1 MTNPDKPSGRKLEP
15 HAPPVKL
22 AALEAGLDVLQPER
36 PRADDFVA
44 RIAELDPDVAT
55 VVAYGKLLP
64 RELLE
69 VPRLGFVNVHFS
81 LLPLYR
87 GAAPVQRCLIDGCTR
102 TGAAI
107 MLLTEGMD
115 EGPVLAVQEVEVS
128 PDEDAGALGA
138 RLAKIGAPLLVDSLH
153 GYAEGTLQ
161 PREQDHS
168 SATYAPKITNE
179 ETQIDWTQSAIA
191 IRNLIRGLSPTP
203 GAWTTLKGARLKVF
217 RAEPAHLVT
226 RAGEGPAPLV
236 LEPGEIRTTLG
247 LHVGTGSGALDL
259 TDVQLAGKRRMSG
272 AELVRGLRI
281 TPGETFERHD

>member
-22 AALEAGLDVLQPER
+22 VALEAGLDVLQPAR
-36 PRADDFVA
+36 PRGDDFRK
-44 RIAELDPDVAT
+44 RIAELVPDVAT

-107 MLLTEGMD
+107 MVLTEGMD

-128 PDEDAGALGA
+128 PDEDAGALGG
-138 RLAKIGAPLLVDSLH
+138 RLAKIGGPLLVDSLR
-153 GYAEGTLQ
+153 GYAAGTLQ

-203 GAWTTLKGARLKVF
+203 GAWTTLQGARLKVF

-272 AELVRGLRI
+272 TELARGLRI
-281 TPGETFERHD
+281 TPGDTFERHD